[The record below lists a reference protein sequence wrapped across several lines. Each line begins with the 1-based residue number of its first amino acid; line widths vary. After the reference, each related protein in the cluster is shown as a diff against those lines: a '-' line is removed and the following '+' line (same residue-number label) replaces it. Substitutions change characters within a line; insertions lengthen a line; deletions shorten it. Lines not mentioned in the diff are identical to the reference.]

1 MNYSLKLQVNNED
14 SWGVVNL
21 IPLATLN
28 VHSHFKNM
36 YVGECYFRVR
46 VCGHTFM
53 CVCGDWRRTVG
64 ASVNHV
70 SPLFCFCC
78 FETVSLTEPG
88 ACWWAGVANDL
99 APVGC
104 CVLSLQR

>member
-1 MNYSLKLQVNNED
+1 MRILGGL
-14 SWGVVNL
+14 VNL

-36 YVGECYFRVR
+36 YVGACYFRVR
-46 VCGHTFM
+46 VCGHMFM

-64 ASVNHV
+64 ASVHHV
-70 SPLFCFCC
+70 SPLFLCLFCFCC
-78 FETVSLTEPG
+78 FETVSLPEPG
-88 ACWWAGVANDL
+88 ACWWEGVANDL
-99 APVGC
+99 VPVGC

>member
-14 SWGVVNL
+14 SWGLVNL

-36 YVGECYFRVR
+36 YVGICYFRVR
-46 VCGHTFM
+46 VCGHMFM
-53 CVCGDWRRTVG
+53 CVCGNWRRTMG

-70 SPLFCFCC
+70 SPLFC
-78 FETVSLTEPG
+78 
-88 ACWWAGVANDL
+88 AGFVFVVL
-99 APVGC
+99 RRC
-104 CVLSLQR
+104 LFLSLALAGGKE